1 MRRTLPAFAPV
12 SWGLEQTVT
21 QRHPVVGGSVVTN
34 QPTSRKSAALGSWMR
49 DAGCVGGTFA
59 SRNPHPASRYIRAML
74 SVTFL
79 GTSAARPTVE
89 RNVSAMALVR
99 EGETLLFECGEGT
112 QRQMMRYGVSF
123 ALSEIFFTHFHADHF
138 LGVIGLIRTLGLQ
151 VRTEPMV
158 LYGPKGAKKVLG
170 QAIQLGVERVPFEVE
185 IEEVKPGMVLGERG
199 KGKREGYD
207 ICVFGTEHGGGSVG
221 YALREH
227 ERPGRFDP
235 DKARA
240 AGVPEG
246 HLWGKLQ
253 RGETVGLADGRT
265 VSADGIVGSKRPG
278 RLVVFT
284 GDTRPCAAV
293 VDAAQGADLLIHEA
307 TFGEEEK
314 ERAKETGHSTAR
326 EAAQIALAAK
336 ARRLVLSHVS
346 ARYSISAEELVK
358 EAREVFK
365 ETAVAK
371 DGMTIEVPYQP

>member
-1 MRRTLPAFAPV
+1 
-12 SWGLEQTVT
+12 
-21 QRHPVVGGSVVTN
+21 
-34 QPTSRKSAALGSWMR
+34 
-49 DAGCVGGTFA
+49 
-59 SRNPHPASRYIRAML
+59 ML

-151 VRTEPMV
+151 ARAEPMRF
-158 LYGPKGAKKVLG
+158 YGPKGAKKLLT
-170 QAIQLGVERVPFEVE
+170 QALQLGVERVPFEVQV
-185 IEEVKPGMVLGERG
+185 EEVTPGMVLGEKG

-207 ICVFGTEHGGGSVG
+207 ICVFATEHGGGSVG

-227 ERPGRFDP
+227 ERRGRFDV

-240 AGVPEG
+240 AGIPEG
-246 HLWGKLQ
+246 PLWGKLSK
-253 RGETVGLADGRT
+253 GETVRLEDGRT
-265 VSADGIVGSKRPG
+265 VGPEGIVGANRPG

-326 EAAQIALAAK
+326 EAAQVALAAK
-336 ARRLVLSHVS
+336 ARRLLLSHVS

-365 ETAVAK
+365 ETVVAK
-371 DGMTIEVPYQP
+371 DGMTIEVPYQD

>member
-1 MRRTLPAFAPV
+1 
-12 SWGLEQTVT
+12 
-21 QRHPVVGGSVVTN
+21 
-34 QPTSRKSAALGSWMR
+34 
-49 DAGCVGGTFA
+49 
-59 SRNPHPASRYIRAML
+59 ML

-89 RNVSAMALVR
+89 RNVSAMALMR

-138 LGVIGLIRTLGLQ
+138 LGVIGLMRTLGLQ
-151 VRTEPMV
+151 ARAEPMR
-158 LYGPKGAKKVLG
+158 LYGPKGANKLLT
-170 QAIQLGVERVPFEVE
+170 QALQLGVERVPFEVD
-185 IEEVKPGMVLGERG
+185 IQEVKPASIIRERG
-199 KGKREGYD
+199 EGRGTDYD
-207 ICVFGTEHGGGSVG
+207 IQVFGTEHGSGSVG
-221 YALREH
+221 YALKEH

-246 HLWGKLQ
+246 HLWGQLQ
-253 RGETVGLADGRT
+253 RGETVELADGRK
-265 VSADGIVGSKRPG
+265 VSAEGIVGPKRPG
-278 RLVVFT
+278 RLVVLT

-293 VDAAQGADLLIHEA
+293 VEAAQGADLLIHEA

-326 EAAQIALAAK
+326 EAAQVALGAK

-358 EAREVFK
+358 EARDVFK
-365 ETAVAK
+365 ETVVAK
-371 DGMTIEVPYQP
+371 DGMTVEVPFGD

>member
-1 MRRTLPAFAPV
+1 
-12 SWGLEQTVT
+12 
-21 QRHPVVGGSVVTN
+21 
-34 QPTSRKSAALGSWMR
+34 
-49 DAGCVGGTFA
+49 
-59 SRNPHPASRYIRAML
+59 ML

-89 RNVSAMALVR
+89 RNVSGVALVR

-138 LGVIGLIRTLGLQ
+138 LGVIGLLRTLALQ
-151 VRTEPMV
+151 ARGEPMR
-158 LYGPKGAKKVLG
+158 LYGPKGAKKLLT
-170 QAIQLGVERVPFEVE
+170 QALQLGVERVPFEIE
-185 IEEVKPGMVLGERG
+185 IEEVKPGMILKEQGAGSGERD
-199 KGKREGYD
+199 GYE
-207 ICVFGTEHGGGSVG
+207 IHVFGTEHGGGSVG

-227 ERPGRFDP
+227 QRRGRFDVE
-235 DKARA
+235 KARA
-240 AGVPEG
+240 AGIPEG
-246 HLWGKLQ
+246 PLWGKLTK
-253 RGETVGLADGRT
+253 GESITTDDGRRMT
-265 VSADGIVGSKRPG
+265 PSDFVGPQRPG

-284 GDTRPCAAV
+284 GDTRPCASV

-314 ERAKETGHSTAR
+314 DRAKETGHSTAR

-346 ARYSISAEELVK
+346 ARYSISADELVK

-371 DGMTIEVPYQP
+371 DGMTVEVPFAD

>member
-1 MRRTLPAFAPV
+1 
-12 SWGLEQTVT
+12 
-21 QRHPVVGGSVVTN
+21 
-34 QPTSRKSAALGSWMR
+34 
-49 DAGCVGGTFA
+49 
-59 SRNPHPASRYIRAML
+59 ML

-89 RNVSAMALVR
+89 RNVSAIALVR

-151 VRTEPMV
+151 AREEPMR

-170 QAIQLGVERVPFEVE
+170 QAIQLGVERVSFEVE
-185 IEEVKPGMVLGERG
+185 IVEVKPSMTLGDGGRG
-199 KGKREGYD
+199 TRDGYE
-207 ICVFGTEHGGGSVG
+207 IHVFATEHGGGSVG

-253 RGETVGLADGRT
+253 RGEAIELPDGRR
-265 VSADGIVGSKRPG
+265 VVPEGIVGEKRRG
-278 RLVVFT
+278 RTVVFT

-326 EAAQIALAAK
+326 EAAQVALAAK

-346 ARYSISAEELVK
+346 ARYSISADELVK
-358 EAREVFK
+358 EARDVFK
-365 ETAVAK
+365 ETVVAK
-371 DGMTIEVPYQP
+371 DGMTVEVPYSD

>member
-1 MRRTLPAFAPV
+1 
-12 SWGLEQTVT
+12 
-21 QRHPVVGGSVVTN
+21 
-34 QPTSRKSAALGSWMR
+34 
-49 DAGCVGGTFA
+49 
-59 SRNPHPASRYIRAML
+59 ML

-89 RNVSAMALVR
+89 RNVSALALVR

-158 LYGPKGAKKVLG
+158 LYGPKGAKKLLG
-170 QAIQLGVERVPFEVE
+170 QAIQLGVERVPFEIE
-185 IEEVKPGMVLGERG
+185 IRELKPGEVAQRDA
-199 KGKREGYD
+199 YD

-235 DKARA
+235 EKARA

-253 RGETVGLADGRT
+253 RGETVGLPDGRSVT
-265 VSADGIVGSKRPG
+265 ADGIVGPKRPG
-278 RLVVFT
+278 RVIVFT

-326 EAAQIALAAK
+326 EAAQVALAAK

-346 ARYSISAEELVK
+346 ARYSISADELVK
-358 EAREVFK
+358 EAREVFR
-365 ETAVAK
+365 ETTVAK
-371 DGMTIEVPYQP
+371 DGMTVEVPFAD

>member
-1 MRRTLPAFAPV
+1 
-12 SWGLEQTVT
+12 
-21 QRHPVVGGSVVTN
+21 
-34 QPTSRKSAALGSWMR
+34 
-49 DAGCVGGTFA
+49 
-59 SRNPHPASRYIRAML
+59 ML

-151 VRTEPMV
+151 TREEPMR
-158 LYGPKGAKKVLG
+158 LYGPKGAKKLLS
-170 QAIQLGVERVPFEVE
+170 QALQLGVERVPFEVE
-185 IEEVKPGMVLGERG
+185 VQEVKPGDVITGGNRAP
-199 KGKREGYD
+199 RTAYD
-207 ICVFGTEHGGGSVG
+207 IHAFATDHGGGSVG

-235 DKARA
+235 EKARA

-246 HLWGKLQ
+246 PLWGKLQ
-253 RGETVGLADGRT
+253 RGEAVELADGRK
-265 VSADGIVGSKRPG
+265 VVPEGIVSEKRRG
-278 RLVVFT
+278 RIVVFT

-293 VDAAQGADLLIHEA
+293 VDAAQAADLLIHEA

-326 EAAQIALAAK
+326 EAAQVALAAN
-336 ARRLVLSHVS
+336 AGRLVLSHVS
-346 ARYSISAEELVK
+346 ARYSISADELVK

-365 ETAVAK
+365 ETVVAK
-371 DGMTIEVPYQP
+371 DGMTIEVPFAD

>member
-1 MRRTLPAFAPV
+1 MPGRADDVCAWR
-12 SWGLEQTVT
+12 GD
-21 QRHPVVGGSVVTN
+21 GGKKRAV
-34 QPTSRKSAALGSWMR
+34 
-49 DAGCVGGTFA
+49 
-59 SRNPHPASRYIRAML
+59 YICPML

-99 EGETLLFECGEGT
+99 EGETLLFECGDGT

-138 LGVIGLIRTLGLQ
+138 LGVIGL
-151 VRTEPMV
+151 VRP
-158 LYGPKGAKKVLG
+158 
-170 QAIQLGVERVPFEVE
+170 
-185 IEEVKPGMVLGERG
+185 
-199 KGKREGYD
+199 
-207 ICVFGTEHGGGSVG
+207 
-221 YALREH
+221 
-227 ERPGRFDP
+227 
-235 DKARA
+235 
-240 AGVPEG
+240 
-246 HLWGKLQ
+246 
-253 RGETVGLADGRT
+253 VGLAGGRA
-265 VSADGIVGSKRPG
+265 VRADGMVGPKRPG

-284 GDTRPCAAV
+284 GDTRPCAGV

-358 EAREVFK
+358 EAREV
-365 ETAVAK
+365 
-371 DGMTIEVPYQP
+371 